1 MNSNGGISRNI
12 VVEELFGIFGCE
24 EGIGQ
29 KMGIFDIKSINF
41 LPFSSQLM
49 FYSRKW
55 ILNKKKSQ
63 FLCIAFTKNNLSIH
77 SIHSFILP

>member
-41 LPFSSQLM
+41 LPFFPQLM

-55 ILNKKKSQ
+55 ILNKKKKSI
-63 FLCIAFTKNNLSIH
+63 FVHCIHQK
-77 SIHSFILP
+77 